1 MAQASNFLKLVG
13 HDDPHVVGA
22 WQRDAAARAIAQENR
37 AASRAEASLEP
48 TDPRWILAA
57 RTYASLEGST
67 LTPEKRARL
76 QRTAERIGVRPFDA
90 NVIIAIVQDQAR
102 RGESIDAALPTLNL
116 LENPAPTGRR
126 REQSP
131 LLWIAA
137 MAGGVVAAMIL
148 IRWFIGN

>member
-1 MAQASNFLKLVG
+1 MGQASNFLKLVG
-13 HDDPHVVGA
+13 HDDPHVAGA

-37 AASRAEASLEP
+37 AASRAEPSLEP

-102 RGESIDAALPTLNL
+102 RGEPLDAALPTLNL
-116 LENPAPTGRR
+116 LEKPEPHTRQREAPA
-126 REQSP
+126 
-131 LLWIAA
+131 LLWITAIA
-137 MAGGVVAAMIL
+137 SGLVLATIL
-148 IRWFIGN
+148 IHWFIGG